1 MIYLAPCDQRWGE
14 KAWLPT
20 RMTPHDLTCE
30 YCTINCSKPMWRIVR
45 GHELRDACDRASSG
59 LSGTKTYSKHATK
72 HKLKQS
78 DPRDT
83 TARHTWR
90 PLRRVM
96 PINNPYFY
104 INRRRLKT
112 DPKILAPSSLGRCTC
127 TISMLHD
134 ARSCFSLVL
143 HLYSCT
149 AVQPYSA
156 HGFSTSRL
164 RESVSDSG

>member
-1 MIYLAPCDQRWGE
+1 
-14 KAWLPT
+14 
-20 RMTPHDLTCE
+20 
-30 YCTINCSKPMWRIVR
+30 MWRIVR

-96 PINNPYFY
+96 SINNPYFY
-104 INRRRLKT
+104 ITLQNGPPWINPLRGWI
-112 DPKILAPSSLGRCTC
+112 DPLGGLIQVAGRWIQSL
-127 TISMLHD
+127 
-134 ARSCFSLVL
+134 
-143 HLYSCT
+143 
-149 AVQPYSA
+149 
-156 HGFSTSRL
+156 
-164 RESVSDSG
+164 ESELE